1 VQSPFLLGATLKRH
15 LESLKERY
23 PNEVAEIEKCLYVD
37 DVITGGDTKEEV
49 LDLKETTVAI
59 FEEAKFELH
68 KWHSNELVLE
78 AKSEPD
84 ECDDEK
90 QSYAKDQLGVKAGET
105 KLLGLPWNKNNDTI
119 SVTFPQPIAETTKRE
134 MLRFLVSIYDPL
146 GLVSPT
152 TLSGKLMHQ
161 QVEWWIKRVQDSSSG
176 TDEFQGDKLRLNL
189 QLNSA
194 GLYECRGRIRGEF
207 PLYLPPAAR

>member
-1 VQSPFLLGATLKRH
+1 MLRFHWVKEETSEIEVLRFTRALFGLVQSPFLLGATLKRH

-68 KWHSNELVLE
+68 KWHSNESVLE

-84 ECDDEK
+84 DGK

-119 SVTFPQPIAETTKRE
+119 SVTFPQPIAETTKNTFRKAD
-134 MLRFLVSIYDPL
+134 V
-146 GLVSPT
+146 
-152 TLSGKLMHQ
+152 
-161 QVEWWIKRVQDSSSG
+161 SSS
-176 TDEFQGDKLRLNL
+176 L
-189 QLNSA
+189 
-194 GLYECRGRIRGEF
+194 
-207 PLYLPPAAR
+207 